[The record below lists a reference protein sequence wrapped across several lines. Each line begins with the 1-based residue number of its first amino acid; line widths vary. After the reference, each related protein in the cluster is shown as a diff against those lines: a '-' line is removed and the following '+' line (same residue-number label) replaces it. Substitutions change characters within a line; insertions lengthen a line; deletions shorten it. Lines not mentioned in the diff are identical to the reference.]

1 MIVGPADV
9 KMKRKRIPCF
19 IEIQKKAVQCALTD
33 LDSDVRLKPGKL
45 DLALLCKGKFCGTN
59 SGNDKEINNIRVPG
73 AVPGGKF
80 SSRITRLSM
89 SILLNYEKIHLQ
101 DDRLQT
107 AVHI

>member
-1 MIVGPADV
+1 MIVGPADL
-9 KMKRKRIPCF
+9 KKKRKRTPCF
-19 IEIQKKAVQCALTD
+19 IGVQKAVQCALTD

-89 SILLNYEKIHLQ
+89 PILLNYEKIHSQ

>member
-1 MIVGPADV
+1 MIVGPADL
-9 KMKRKRIPCF
+9 KKKRKRTPCF
-19 IEIQKKAVQCALTD
+19 IGVQKAVQCALTD
-33 LDSDVRLKPGKL
+33 LSLKPGKL

-80 SSRITRLSM
+80 SI
-89 SILLNYEKIHLQ
+89 LNYEKIHSHWQ